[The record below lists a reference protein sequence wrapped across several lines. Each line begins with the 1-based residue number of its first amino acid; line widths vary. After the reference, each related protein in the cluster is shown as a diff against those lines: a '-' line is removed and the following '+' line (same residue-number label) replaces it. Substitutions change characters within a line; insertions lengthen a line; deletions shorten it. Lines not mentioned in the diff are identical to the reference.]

1 MTLATKNGSIIVKDG
16 KLAENCNCCSRCKPS
31 VMPDRIEVDIES
43 SNESDSYGYLR
54 FRIERNGV
62 TLQCETEVASAIKVR
77 GISSGTYTLTSTGSN
92 YDEAGFGYSSDS
104 FSIGMVVQTRQL
116 FQWAGVFPNKFGPGI
131 SIQIT
136 PIKTVGWSRR
146 WPTYSSLSSTVPT
159 ESDLDSVVASQTFN
173 DGGISNTTQL
183 SISNGQIPN
192 YIPYAISACV
202 GGNET
207 FTPGTFTTVPRS
219 RLLPW
224 EVNASYIEPGFRF
237 TDDYDAIKRWNG
249 DFYQSNC
256 GGAFPGS
263 RGFFIDAGGDY
274 ELTSDTISNSFSNN
288 GVVIPFRFLSYQLKI
303 IRTLKITAIR
313 GLMSDGTPVELIND
327 PPQV

>member
-1 MTLATKNGSIIVKDG
+1 MPLATKNGSLIVKDG
-16 KLAENCNCCSRCKPS
+16 QLAENCNCCSRCKPS
-31 VMPDRIEVDIES
+31 VIPDRIEVDIES

-54 FRIERNGV
+54 YRIERN
-62 TLQCETEVASAIKVR
+62 TPRCETEVASSIKVR
-77 GISSGTYTLTSTGSN
+77 GISSGTYTLPFNGSN
-92 YDEAGFGYSSDS
+92 ASEAGFAYSSNS
-104 FSIGMVVQTRQL
+104 FSIAIALQTQQI

-136 PIKTVGWSRR
+136 PIKTVGWSRS

-159 ESDLDSVVASQTFN
+159 ESDLDSVVASQAFN

-192 YIPYAISACV
+192 YLPAAISACV
-202 GGNET
+202 GGNAT

-219 RLLPW
+219 TLLPW

-237 TDDYDAIKRWNG
+237 TDDYDAIKRWNVPYG
-249 DFYQSNC
+249 DDTC
-256 GGAFPGS
+256 GRAFPGS
-263 RGFFIDAGGDY
+263 RGLLIDSGGDY
-274 ELTSDTISNSFSNN
+274 ELTDDRVDNSFSNN
-288 GVVIPFRFLSYQLKI
+288 GVVIPFRFLSYQLKL